1 LVDIGGTPGNEKEA
15 VASLKTALIGFETA
29 GASITSIVNCPQTCT
44 RRIITPHMPK
54 KELTQAIQWEAKNA
68 IPFSIDD
75 ALMGFDVLGEVAE
88 KGVKKMIVAVAAA
101 PKGTVNRLLA
111 LFSKAGIE
119 IATMIPA
126 SLSLQNLITASG
138 QYQELNTAVVE
149 IGAAITEL
157 NIYQKGRLA
166 FSRKLP
172 IAGRDITKAMTSTLM
187 SAQGKIELTLEEAEK
202 IKKEI
207 GIPAVEDDKTIDG
220 KILPSQVL
228 SLVRPC
234 VEQLASEIERSFDF
248 FREESHGGKVDK
260 VILFGG
266 GANLKGLTKSLY
278 NALEIEAV
286 IGDSLEDIKTLTA
299 NDKSGDQ
306 AGSQFDLAIGA
317 VLNRSDKINLL
328 PVEVKEKTR
337 RFVEK
342 VSFKAVVAGIAM
354 TLLLTYI
361 GLNIQVASQNKEL
374 NALKLE
380 QRTLAPQLE
389 ALRSVIISGRI
400 FKNHPYW
407 EDVLREISNTVQPK
421 MFLTDLSMKND
432 RINIKGIIMQGDQG
446 GQAVLS
452 NFMIT
457 LEEGMFRDVNL
468 VMTKRG
474 PEGEPDLNFEIEAD
488 ID

>member
-1 LVDIGGTPGNEKEA
+1 
-15 VASLKTALIGFETA
+15 
-29 GASITSIVNCPQTCT
+29 
-44 RRIITPHMPK
+44 
-54 KELTQAIQWEAKNA
+54 
-68 IPFSIDD
+68 
-75 ALMGFDVLGEVAE
+75 
-88 KGVKKMIVAVAAA
+88 
-101 PKGTVNRLLA
+101 
-111 LFSKAGIE
+111 
-119 IATMIPA
+119 
-126 SLSLQNLITASG
+126 
-138 QYQELNTAVVE
+138 
-149 IGAAITEL
+149 
-157 NIYQKGRLA
+157 
-166 FSRKLP
+166 
-172 IAGRDITKAMTSTLM
+172 MTSTLM

-278 NALEIEAV
+278 DALEIEAV